1 MALIAPPDFSG
12 QGRFCCVGNGA
23 RQCSSVPGGVY
34 GTNWWTAV
42 YAGAFLGIPGKTRYN
57 WNPAAGCPLYPI
69 RQHGQKGI
77 PNRRMDYRMIAL
89 DLDGTLTDSKKEIP
103 EPTLHALLEIQK
115 QGFTVVLASG
125 RPTPGMTHLA
135 RKLHLEKYGGYLLS
149 FNGASITDC
158 SAGRIIFEQTI
169 PKPFIPGLY
178 SFAREHETGLMTY
191 HGDKIITGT
200 RIDKYMELEARI
212 NHMTF
217 KAVKDFPGYVDFNV
231 SKCLLTGEPEHMAE
245 AEILLK
251 EKYGSEL
258 SIYRSEP
265 FFLEV
270 MPMNI
275 DKAYSLQILCG
286 KIGLN
291 KEQLISCGDGYN
303 DLTMIRFAGLGV
315 AMGNAQESV
324 KSAADYVTASND
336 NNGILKVIEKF
347 IWGNAPAPA

>member
-1 MALIAPPDFSG
+1 LESGSQEAFFCEPDE
-12 QGRFCCVGNGA
+12 
-23 RQCSSVPGGVY
+23 
-34 GTNWWTAV
+34 
-42 YAGAFLGIPGKTRYN
+42 
-57 WNPAAGCPLYPI
+57 
-69 RQHGQKGI
+69 GQKGFLL
-77 PNRRMDYRMIAL
+77 RQMDYRILAL
-89 DLDGTLTDSKKEIP
+89 DLDGTLTDSGKEIP
-103 EPTLHALLEIQK
+103 APTLHALLEIQK

-149 FNGASITDC
+149 YNGASITDC
-158 SAGRIIFEQTI
+158 RTGRILFEQTI
-169 PKPFIPGLY
+169 PKPFLSGLY
-178 SFAREHETGLMTY
+178 AFACEHGTGMMTY
-191 HGDKIITGT
+191 RGDKIITGT
-200 RIDKYMELEARI
+200 RIDTYMELEARI

-217 KAVKDFPGYVDFNV
+217 KEVKDFPAFVDFPV
-231 SKCLLTGEPEHMAE
+231 SKCLLTGEPGHMAE

-270 MPMNI
+270 MPRNI
-275 DKAYSLQILCG
+275 DKAYSLQILCE
-286 KIGLN
+286 KTGLRR
-291 KEQLISCGDGYN
+291 EQLISCGDGYN

-315 AMGNAQESV
+315 AMGNAQEIV

-347 IWGNAPAPA
+347 IWGKTPTPA

>member
-1 MALIAPPDFSG
+1 
-12 QGRFCCVGNGA
+12 
-23 RQCSSVPGGVY
+23 
-34 GTNWWTAV
+34 
-42 YAGAFLGIPGKTRYN
+42 
-57 WNPAAGCPLYPI
+57 
-69 RQHGQKGI
+69 
-77 PNRRMDYRMIAL
+77 MDYRIIAL
-89 DLDGTLTDSKKEIP
+89 DLDGTLTDSRKEIP
-103 EPTLHALLEIQK
+103 DPTLHALLEIQK

-135 RKLHLEKYGGYLLS
+135 RKLHLDKYGGYLLS

-158 SAGRIIFEQTI
+158 RTGQVLFEQTI
-169 PKPFIPGLY
+169 PHPYLSGLY
-178 SFAREHETGLMTY
+178 SFACEQGTGLMTY
-191 HGDKIITGT
+191 QGDKIIAGT

-212 NHMTF
+212 SHMSF
-217 KAVKDFPGYVDFNV
+217 KEVKDFPSQVDFSVN
-231 SKCLLTGEPEHMAE
+231 KCLLTGDPEPLAK

-251 EKYGSEL
+251 EKYGGEL

-270 MPMNI
+270 MPKSI
-275 DKAYSLQILCG
+275 DKAYSLQVLCD
-286 KIGLN
+286 KIGLR
-291 KEQLISCGDGYN
+291 KEQMICCGDGYN

-347 IWGNAPAPA
+347 IWGKASAPA

>member
-1 MALIAPPDFSG
+1 
-12 QGRFCCVGNGA
+12 
-23 RQCSSVPGGVY
+23 
-34 GTNWWTAV
+34 
-42 YAGAFLGIPGKTRYN
+42 
-57 WNPAAGCPLYPI
+57 
-69 RQHGQKGI
+69 
-77 PNRRMDYRMIAL
+77 MDYRIIAL
-89 DLDGTLTDSKKEIP
+89 DLDGTLTDSGKEIP
-103 EPTLHALLEIQK
+103 APTLHALLEIQK

-158 SAGRIIFEQTI
+158 RTGRILFEQTI
-169 PKPFIPGLY
+169 PKPFLSGLY
-178 SFAREHETGLMTY
+178 AFACEHGTGMMTY
-191 HGDKIITGT
+191 RGDKIITGT
-200 RIDKYMELEARI
+200 RIDTYMELEARI

-217 KAVKDFPGYVDFNV
+217 KEVKDFPAFVDFPV
-231 SKCLLTGEPEHMAE
+231 SKCLLTGEPGHMAE

-270 MPMNI
+270 MPRNI
-275 DKAYSLQILCG
+275 DKAYSLQILCE
-286 KIGLN
+286 KTGLRR
-291 KEQLISCGDGYN
+291 EQLISCGDGYN

-315 AMGNAQESV
+315 AMGNAQEIV

-347 IWGNAPAPA
+347 IWGKTPTPA

>member
-1 MALIAPPDFSG
+1 M
-12 QGRFCCVGNGA
+12 
-23 RQCSSVPGGVY
+23 
-34 GTNWWTAV
+34 
-42 YAGAFLGIPGKTRYN
+42 AFLTKGAIIGIRLPDY
-57 WNPAAGCPLYPI
+57 PYIQSGCRITLLLI
-69 RQHGQKGI
+69 RLTGQRGFSH
-77 PNRRMDYRMIAL
+77 RRMDYRIIAL
-89 DLDGTLTDSKKEIP
+89 DLDGTLTDSRKEIP
-103 EPTLHALLEIQK
+103 EPTLRALLEIQQ

-158 SAGRIIFEQTI
+158 RTGLVIFEQTI
-169 PKPFIPGLY
+169 PQRFLSGLY
-178 SFAREHETGLMTY
+178 SFACDHETGLMTY
-191 HGDKIITGT
+191 RGDKIITGT
-200 RIDKYMELEARI
+200 RIDRYMDLEARI

-217 KAVKDFPGYVDFNV
+217 KEVKDFPSYVDFNV
-231 SKCLLTGEPEHMAE
+231 SKCLLTGEPDHMAK

-251 EKYGSEL
+251 EKYGNEL

-270 MPMNI
+270 MPRNI
-275 DKAYSLQILCG
+275 DKAYSLQVLCG
-286 KIGLN
+286 KIGLG

-347 IWGNAPAPA
+347 IWGSAPIRA